1 MKKIAYLTLAF
12 LFSNACSQTD
22 KSENNKNMNE
32 ITANNIVEKVAS
44 QVKHYPN
51 EPLYYIYIY
60 SNICLYEVLV
70 NDYPVVKNY
79 DYGTYATPFYI
90 NSAILKSGTQKITLR
105 LHPIG
110 KYQDMFDLPNFTKDT
125 KMEIKVYEND
135 NATGLKIENA
145 KLVKTYTTPT
155 KTMML
160 GQDKDIKEEWFV
172 AEGKDYYEAS
182 FTFDAQVPYEIEG
195 WSKGQD
201 LRKFDQKLLEQKV
214 VEFYKQ
220 KSKIY
225 SPPNLDEIAKRKYM
239 SLRDQMI
246 AEYED
251 RNYIQDAWNEYVM
264 DYNSSYKIQPL
275 LKNYKLEFYGE
286 NKLVIL
292 LNTSTDV
299 RYRSKT
305 ALTAHFI
312 DKDGDESLDFLSFVL
327 YLPEGKKLEDGL
339 EVIR

>member
-1 MKKIAYLTLAF
+1 
-12 LFSNACSQTD
+12 
-22 KSENNKNMNE
+22 
-32 ITANNIVEKVAS
+32 
-44 QVKHYPN
+44 
-51 EPLYYIYIY
+51 
-60 SNICLYEVLV
+60 
-70 NDYPVVKNY
+70 
-79 DYGTYATPFYI
+79 
-90 NSAILKSGTQKITLR
+90 
-105 LHPIG
+105 
-110 KYQDMFDLPNFTKDT
+110 
-125 KMEIKVYEND
+125 
-135 NATGLKIENA
+135 
-145 KLVKTYTTPT
+145 
-155 KTMML
+155 
-160 GQDKDIKEEWFV
+160 
-172 AEGKDYYEAS
+172 
-182 FTFDAQVPYEIEG
+182 
-195 WSKGQD
+195 
-201 LRKFDQKLLEQKV
+201 
-214 VEFYKQ
+214 
-220 KSKIY
+220 
-225 SPPNLDEIAKRKYM
+225 M

-299 RYRSKT
+299 RYRGKT